1 MKALMNDVLG
11 IGQYVQPRSR
21 HNRVSADPIF
31 EAPDTDIENSVST
44 WEQRYCVAMDLM
56 DTA

>member
-1 MKALMNDVLG
+1 MNDVLG